1 MRELII
7 THNEENQ
14 RLDRFLGKYL
24 NQAGKGFIGKIIRK
38 KTVKV
43 NGKKAEPSYKLLQGD
58 LVELFL
64 SEDTLLTLRREK
76 EGQNEIPAGK
86 GKVETPISIAYEDD
100 RLLVWN
106 KPWGVLTHGSDDGVV
121 ESAIRYLVATGS
133 YKPEEERVFVPSST
147 NRLDKNTSGLVFIPK
162 DNSMRMVLN
171 EKWKKGEVQKYYLAL
186 VHGVLTE
193 PRDLTGFL
201 VKDANTNQ
209 STISLRETSGS
220 KAVRTSIRPVESSNG
235 YTLLEIQLHT
245 GRSHQIRA
253 HLQSI
258 GAPIAGDPKYGD
270 PALNREVRIRY
281 GLGRQFLHNHKTIVM
296 DYEKRGD
303 LMVEA
308 PLPKD
313 LERMW
318 TALKRG
324 E

>member
-58 LVELFL
+58 VVELFL
-64 SEDTLLTLRREK
+64 SEDAMLTLRREK
-76 EGQNEIPAGK
+76 EAQKEIFAGEGKGEIP
-86 GKVETPISIAYEDD
+86 PSIAYEDD

-121 ESAIRYLVATGS
+121 ESAVRYLIASGS
-133 YKPEEERVFVPSST
+133 YKPEEERIFVPSST

-162 DNSMRMVLN
+162 DNTMRMVLN

-186 VHGVLTE
+186 VHGVLSE
-193 PRDLTGFL
+193 PRELTGFL
-201 VKDANTNQ
+201 VKDTNTNQ
-209 STISLRETSGS
+209 STVSVRETKGS

-253 HLQSI
+253 HLRSI
-258 GAPIAGDPKYGD
+258 GSPVAGDPKYGD
-270 PALNREVRIRY
+270 PALNREDRIRY
-281 GLGRQFLHNHKTIVM
+281 GLERQFLHNHKTIVLN
-296 DYEKRGD
+296 YKERGN
-303 LMVEA
+303 LVVEA

-313 LERMW
+313 LEQMW
-318 TALKRG
+318 AALKRG